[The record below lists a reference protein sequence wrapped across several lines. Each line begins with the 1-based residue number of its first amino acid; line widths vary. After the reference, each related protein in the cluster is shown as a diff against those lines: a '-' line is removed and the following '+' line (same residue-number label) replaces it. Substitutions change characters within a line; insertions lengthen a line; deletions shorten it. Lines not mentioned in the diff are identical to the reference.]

1 MSELRGYGVKAH
13 LGLDDPHSRS
23 PGSAEKEEHL
33 PCTQLLLP
41 PRAVLGTWLLQ
52 SRGTFLSGLS
62 ISLVLTNQFSFVLP
76 QSEPSSADQESEE
89 QQQFGNIFRQIAG
102 DVSTSNPDSHR
113 HSSP

>member
-1 MSELRGYGVKAH
+1 MGREDQEGCLRDCRANIPPLVRMSELRGYGVKAH

-76 QSEPSSADQESEE
+76 
-89 QQQFGNIFRQIAG
+89 
-102 DVSTSNPDSHR
+102 
-113 HSSP
+113 